1 MINRKYIL
9 SVCLCLVMLM
19 LAGCVQARELTEEKQ
34 DIIAEYSAGIV
45 LQHADNYKKRL
56 EKQENP
62 AAPESSQPPQVTAA
76 PENTNTPEPVQA
88 AESGEEPALAQVSL
102 NDLYQVSGMSAEYVS
117 YKSCSKYTNQIVAHK
132 GEWLYIVNFRVS
144 NSTKK
149 PLKVDL
155 SKRGIKYLLNV
166 DGSEYQAH
174 PSFLENGG
182 MNFLKTTIPS
192 GASKKAVVVFC
203 VPEKAKNPGSATVT
217 VRDEG
222 KCETEIRLK

>member
-1 MINRKYIL
+1 MINRKCIL

-19 LAGCVQARELTEEKQ
+19 LAGCVQARKLTEEKQ

-62 AAPESSQPPQVTAA
+62 ETPESSQPPQVTTA
-76 PENTNTPEPVQA
+76 PENPPEPVQA
-88 AESGEEPALAQVSL
+88 AGSEEEPALAQVSL
-102 NDLYQVSGMSAEYVS
+102 NDLYQVSGMNAEYVS
-117 YKSCSKYTNQIVAHK
+117 YKSCSKYTNQIAAHK
-132 GEWLYIVNFRVS
+132 EEWLYIVDFRVS

-182 MNFLKTTIPS
+182 MNFLKTTIPP
-192 GASKKAVVVFC
+192 GASKKAVVVFR

>member
-19 LAGCVQARELTEEKQ
+19 LAGCVQARELAEEKQ

-56 EKQENP
+56 EKQEIP
-62 AAPESSQPPQVTAA
+62 AAPPEVTQPPQATAA
-76 PENTNTPEPVQA
+76 PENTLEPVQA
-88 AESGEEPALAQVSL
+88 AESEEEPALAQVSL
-102 NDLYQVSGMSAEYVS
+102 NELYQVSGMNAEYVS
-117 YKSCSKYTNQIVAHK
+117 FKSCSKYTNQIAAHE
-132 GEWLYIVNFRVS
+132 GEWLYIVNFRVG

-174 PSFLENGG
+174 PSFLKNGG
-182 MNFLKTTIPS
+182 MNYLKTTIPA
-192 GASKKAVVVFC
+192 GATEKAVVVFR

-222 KCETEIRLK
+222 KCEAEIRLK

>member
-1 MINRKYIL
+1 MINRKCIL

-62 AAPESSQPPQVTAA
+62 VTPEVSQPPQVTAV
-76 PENTNTPEPVQA
+76 PENTPEPAQA
-88 AESGEEPALAQVSL
+88 AGSEEEPALAQVSL
-102 NDLYQVSGMSAEYVS
+102 NDLYQVSGMNAEYVS
-117 YKSCSKYTNQIVAHK
+117 YKSCSKYTNQIAAHK
-132 GEWLYIVNFRVS
+132 GEWLYIVNFRVR

-192 GASKKAVVVFC
+192 GASKKAVVVFR
-203 VPEKAKNPGSATVT
+203 VPDKAKNPGSATVT

>member
-1 MINRKYIL
+1 MSNRKCIL
-9 SVCLCLVMLM
+9 SVCLCLVMLT
-19 LAGCVQARELTEEKQ
+19 LAGCVQAREMTEEKQ

-45 LQHADNYKKRL
+45 LQHAENYKRRL

-62 AAPESSQPPQVTAA
+62 IVPKATQQPQATEA
-76 PENTNTPEPVQA
+76 PENTPELPQA
-88 AESGEEPALAQVSL
+88 EGAESEPALNQVSL
-102 NDLYQVSGMSAEYVS
+102 DDLYQVSGMKAKYVS
-117 YKSCSKYTNQIVAHK
+117 FKSCSKYTNQIAAHK
-132 GEWLYIVNFRVS
+132 GEWLYIVNFQVS
-144 NSTKK
+144 NTTKK

-174 PSFLENGG
+174 PSFFENGG
-182 MNFLKTTIPS
+182 MNFLKTTIPP
-192 GASKKAVVVFC
+192 GASKKAAVVFR
-203 VPEKAKNPGSATVT
+203 VPEKAKNPGSAKVT

>member
-1 MINRKYIL
+1 MINRKCIL

-62 AAPESSQPPQVTAA
+62 VTPEVSQPPQVTAV
-76 PENTNTPEPVQA
+76 PENTPEPAQA
-88 AESGEEPALAQVSL
+88 AGSEEEPALAQVSL
-102 NDLYQVSGMSAEYVS
+102 NDLYQVSGMNAEYVS
-117 YKSCSKYTNQIVAHK
+117 YKSCSKYTNQIAAHK

-155 SKRGIKYLLNV
+155 SNDDSIRGIEKSGGRLPCS
-166 DGSEYQAH
+166 GESEK
-174 PSFLENGG
+174 SR
-182 MNFLKTTIPS
+182 
-192 GASKKAVVVFC
+192 FC
-203 VPEKAKNPGSATVT
+203 NSYRPG
-217 VRDEG
+217 
-222 KCETEIRLK
+222 

>member
-9 SVCLCLVMLM
+9 SVCLCLVLLM
-19 LAGCVQARELTEEKQ
+19 LAGCVQVKELTEEEQ

-45 LQHADNYKKRL
+45 LQHAENYKERL

-62 AAPESSQPPQVTAA
+62 AAPGVSQLPQATEA
-76 PENTNTPEPVQA
+76 PMNTPEPAQSTG
-88 AESGEEPALAQVSL
+88 SGAEPALNKVSL
-102 NDLYQVSGMSAEYVS
+102 DDLYQVSGMKTEYLS
-117 YKSCSKYTNQIVAHK
+117 YKSCDKYTNQIAAHD
-132 GEWLYIVNFRVS
+132 GEWLYVVNFRVS

-155 SKRGIKYLLNV
+155 SGRRIKYLLNV

-174 PSFLENGG
+174 PSFFDNGG
-182 MNFLKTTIPS
+182 MDYLRTTIPAGKS
-192 GASKKAVVVFC
+192 TKAEVVFR
-203 VPEKAKNPGSATVT
+203 VPEKAKTSTAVTLT

-222 KCETEIRLK
+222 KCETVIQLK